1 MRSITRRMGA
11 AAALC
16 ALTVLPV
23 IGVGSAF
30 AAEPVDF
37 PDGDPVFDDAGV
49 LTAADET
56 DIESA
61 VADLEAEYGFTVNV
75 VFVDSFT
82 GPSDPTAWA
91 QQTAEVS
98 NIAGDQALLAVAV
111 DSQQARFIGGPDI
124 EASTGDIF
132 AQQIQPQLD
141 QQNWAEAGIAAVEGT
156 ETVLAGGGPGAES
169 GAGADPS
176 GLGGIALI
184 GGALALAGAGGYAY
198 LKSRKKQKKD
208 AGGVNEYGYSTGAQ
222 EQGQNPE
229 LVDPLAALSVEELRK
244 RAGSLLIAADDAI
257 KSSEQEVGFAE
268 AQYGATAVST
278 FTADIAA
285 AKAHMGES
293 FKLQQQ
299 LDDHIPDTEEEQRAW
314 LGDIIRRCEAVNESL
329 QQHKADFDSLREL
342 ERNAPQA
349 LQAARERGNAAGTR
363 FAEAER
369 TLSQLR
375 QRYADSATRQV
386 QDNVEQARERLAF
399 VESASAEAREKL
411 DAGDTGPAVVA
422 VRATEEGV
430 HQANLLLDAIDKRA
444 SELEAAQLELDRATS
459 DTTEDVAQ
467 ARAMVGTG
475 MHQDLAGPVAA
486 AEAALQTVRSRRQA
500 GPIDPV
506 SLLQRVEAAHL
517 QLDTALG
524 GVRDQA
530 DQSRRAKDSL
540 HHALM
545 AAQSRI
551 SGTEDYIRAR
561 RGGVGSEA
569 RTRLAEAE
577 RNFEYA
583 LQIQDSDPVS
593 ALTHAQQAAVLA
605 NQAAQLAEQDVDG
618 FGGYGGRGMAGY
630 GGRGGRGDGMGG
642 ALLGGILLGG
652 LLNGGGG
659 GFFGG
664 GGGGGDG
671 GGVFGGGGFGGFDGG
686 GGGFGGFD
694 GGGGGF

>member
-1 MRSITRRMGA
+1 MRSLSRRMGA

-16 ALTVLPV
+16 ALTALPV
-23 IGVGSAF
+23 LGLSPAF
-30 AAEPVDF
+30 ATEPVDF
-37 PDGDPVFDDAGV
+37 PEGDPVFDDAGV
-49 LTAADET
+49 LTEADEA

-61 VADLEAEYGFTVNV
+61 VAELESEYGFTVNV

-82 GPSDPTAWA
+82 SPSDPLAWA

-98 NIAGDQALLAVAV
+98 NIFGDEALLAVAV
-111 DSQQARFIGGPDI
+111 ESQQARFIGGGDV
-124 EASTGDIF
+124 ETSTDDIF
-132 AQQIQPQLD
+132 AQQIEPQLD
-141 QQNWAEAGIAAVEGT
+141 QQNWAEAGIAAVQGT
-156 ETVLAGGGPGAES
+156 ESVLADG
-169 GAGADPS
+169 GAGAGSGAAADSS
-176 GLGGIALI
+176 GLGAVALV

-198 LKSRKKQKKD
+198 LRSRRKQKKD
-208 AGGVNEYGYSTGAQ
+208 ASGVNEYGYPTGDGRNQDA
-222 EQGQNPE
+222 E
-229 LVDPLAALSVEELRK
+229 LVDPLAALSVDELRK

-268 AQYGATAVST
+268 AQYGAASVST

-349 LQAARERGNAAGTR
+349 LQSAREAGNAAGTR

-369 TLSQLR
+369 TLSHLR
-375 QRYADSATRQV
+375 QRYADSATSQV

-399 VESASAEAREKL
+399 VESASAEARQKL

-444 SELEAAQLELDRATS
+444 SELEAAQLELERAVS
-459 DTTEDVAQ
+459 DTSEDLAQ
-467 ARAMVGTG
+467 AKAMVGTG

-486 AEAALQTVRSRRQA
+486 AEAALQTVRSKRQA
-500 GPIDPV
+500 GPVDPV
-506 SLLQRVEAAHL
+506 SLLERVEAAHL
-517 QLDTALG
+517 QLDNALG

-530 DQSRRAKDSL
+530 EQSRRAKDSL

-577 RNFEYA
+577 RNLEYA
-583 LQIQDSDPVS
+583 IEIQGSDPVS
-593 ALTHAQQAAVLA
+593 ALTHAQQAALLA
-605 NQAAQLAEQDVDG
+605 DQAAQLAEQDVSG
-618 FGGYGGRGMAGY
+618 FGGRGMAGY
-630 GGRGGRGDGMGG
+630 GGYGGRRGDGMGG

-664 GGGGGDG
+664 GGDGGGD
-671 GGVFGGGGFGGFDGG
+671 VFGGGGFGGFDGG

-694 GGGGGF
+694 VGGGGF